1 MKKANPTKNTLKDTL
16 RDEYVSSD
24 FPAEFIRGKYAAKA
38 ANSNIVVLESDVAS
52 AFPNSAAVND
62 ALRTIL
68 LAAKNLTT
76 AHP

>member
-1 MKKANPTKNTLKDTL
+1 MKKTNLDKDTL
-16 RDEYVSSD
+16 RCEYVASD
-24 FPAEFIRGKYAAKA
+24 FPKGFVSGKYASQAQT
-38 ANSNIVVLESDVAS
+38 SNIAVLESDVAS

-76 AHP
+76 THP